1 MGALPF
7 VMGVVNGCSTSSG
20 GGGGDTVVVVGIQG
34 EEVTASIQTVH
45 YTVKVP
51 GQPDIDK
58 TVDVGKLP
66 IEEPITAVGDTTGQ
80 IDVKVDGLIGSGQTV
95 AIERLAS
102 THFVAQKKMLLRV
115 RLEARCEADLTRGA
129 PTLPPC
135 VAPQTCIGAVCADS
149 TVPITALEPYSP
161 NWPPNAPDIC
171 KPAGHGA
178 PTVTLGTGQQDFLP
192 ITDGETVNL
201 EKGPQG
207 GHHIWTAIRM
217 RNLKQSGSTTTVSA
231 VQPGTGLTVPS
242 TGVVFTYSPDEGGY
256 CKLFGI
262 TFRLDSPDDLAYFKN
277 FLGKPLDM
285 TVVVKDAAGDT
296 ATASAHVNV
305 APLLVCLP
313 SDTDPLC
320 QK

>member
-1 MGALPF
+1 VSACG
-7 VMGVVNGCSTSSG
+7 TSG
-20 GGGGDTVVVVGIQG
+20 GGGDGDTIVVVGIQG
-34 EEVTASIQTVH
+34 EEVASSIQAVH

-66 IEEPITAVGDTTGQ
+66 LEEPVTAGADTTAQ
-80 IDVKVDGLIGSGQTV
+80 IDVKVDGLIGGGKTV

-102 THFVAQKKMLLRV
+102 THFVAHDKMLLRV
-115 RLEARCEADLTRGA
+115 RLEARCEADLSRGA
-129 PTLPPC
+129 PTLPAC
-135 VAPQTCIGAVCADS
+135 NAPQTCITGVCADS
-149 TVPITALEPYSP
+149 MVLAGALEPYTAT
-161 NWPPNAPDIC
+161 WPPNAPDIC

-178 PTVTLGTGQQDFLP
+178 PTVLLGTGQQDFLP
-192 ITDGETVNL
+192 VTDGETVNL

-207 GHHIWTAIRM
+207 GHHIWTAVRM
-217 RNLKQSGSTTTVSA
+217 HNLKQSGSTTTVTA
-231 VQPGTGLTVPS
+231 VQPGTGLTVPP

-262 TFRLDSPDDLAYFKN
+262 TFRLDSPSDLAYYKN
-277 FLGKPLDM
+277 FLGKPLDV
-285 TVVVKDAAGDT
+285 TVTVKDGGGDT
-296 ATASAHVNV
+296 ASATGHVNV

-313 SDTDPLC
+313 SDNDPLC